1 MEPLSRRLTMP
12 KMLSAPSMLEASG
25 LTFEEI
31 DRIARQTGFCQR
43 ASGKINVIDFLNP
56 FCEESVKGTVSHHDL
71 AAKLQAVTGV
81 SASRQ
86 AYGQR
91 IQTNACVALFQAVLA
106 PLILS
111 KWDSHVLKR
120 CRLFKRI
127 LIQDSTII
135 QLPPR
140 LFDLF
145 SGVKNAHTTT
155 CNARIQGVYD
165 LCSSRF
171 VQLSM
176 DPYSKNDVSVA
187 FDLPVEPGDRVL
199 RDRGYFLLEAISH
212 FKAHGVETISRYKHK
227 TALYDLSTRE
237 RLNLFTAESK
247 PLAKG
252 GANSH

>member
-1 MEPLSRRLTMP
+1 MP
-12 KMLSAPSMLEASG
+12 QMDSAPSVLNACG
-25 LTFEEI
+25 LTSDI
-31 DRIARQTGFCQR
+31 IRRIAHQTGFCKR
-43 ASGKINVIDFLNP
+43 ASGKIDVIDSLNH
-56 FCEESVKGTVSHHDL
+56 FCEESIKGTVSYNDL
-71 AAKLQAVTGV
+71 AAKIQAVTSV

-91 IQTNACVALFQAVLA
+91 IHADVCVALFQAVLA
-106 PLILS
+106 TLILS
-111 KWDSHVLKR
+111 KLDARVLKQ

-135 QLPPR
+135 QLPSR

-165 LCSSRF
+165 LCSGRF
-171 VQLSM
+171 VQFSI

-187 FDLPVEPGDRVL
+187 SDFPVEPGDLVL

-212 FKAHGVETISRYKHK
+212 FKV
-227 TALYDLSTRE
+227 STP
-237 RLNLFTAESK
+237 F
-247 PLAKG
+247 
-252 GANSH
+252 